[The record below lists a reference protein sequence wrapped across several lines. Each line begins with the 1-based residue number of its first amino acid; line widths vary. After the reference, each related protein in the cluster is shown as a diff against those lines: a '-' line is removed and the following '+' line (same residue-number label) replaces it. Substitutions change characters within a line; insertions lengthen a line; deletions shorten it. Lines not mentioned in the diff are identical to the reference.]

1 VVSDATKG
9 ASEDMTS
16 PGNKQVNMA
25 FEQYRAQWKII
36 VTWFACVGLADYLN
50 LTPSKTLA
58 HQGPFERKEEF
69 NGYSRRRE
77 S

>member
-1 VVSDATKG
+1 
-9 ASEDMTS
+9 
-16 PGNKQVNMA
+16 MA
-25 FEQYRAQWKII
+25 FEQYQSQWKII
-36 VTWFACVGLADYLN
+36 VTWFACMDLPDHLN